1 VQANLSISANI
12 ATASSASDMTE
23 KKVAEWSLG
32 PALNELFQNYS
43 ANQNHCLLEVF
54 QGPMCRIVRA
64 TIQLA
69 RQRLATWRERVLAQ
83 TGRSLPKAAR
93 LSPPGEPEHGR
104 ILATHRQG
112 RTGSG
117 RLDSGDRLGCC
128 RSAMGQR
135 LISQST

>member
-1 VQANLSISANI
+1 MQANLWISANNI

-43 ANQNHCLLEVF
+43 ASQNHCLLEVF
-54 QGPMCRIVRA
+54 QGPICAGSAERA

-69 RQRLATWRERVLAQ
+69 RQRLATWREQVLAQ

-93 LSPPGEPEHGR
+93 LSPPSAANMAGYWQ
-104 ILATHRQG
+104 LATGKAERALVG
-112 RTGSG
+112 WTPLTGLAAAEAPLVSG
-117 RLDSGDRLGCC
+117 
-128 RSAMGQR
+128 
-135 LISQST
+135 